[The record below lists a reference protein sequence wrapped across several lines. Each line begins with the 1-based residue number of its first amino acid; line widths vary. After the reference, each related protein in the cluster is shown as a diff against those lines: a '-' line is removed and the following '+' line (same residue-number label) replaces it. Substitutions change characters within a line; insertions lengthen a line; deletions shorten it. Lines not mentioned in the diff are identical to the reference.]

1 MALCGASEK
10 KNFQKKDWG
19 QQKGES
25 IDGSIG
31 NRVITIMELK
41 LLVELS
47 TYGTHMVALQVA
59 SFKTEKGPMWFK
71 HR

>member
-1 MALCGASEK
+1 MWCKRK

-31 NRVITIMELK
+31 NRVLTNMELK
-41 LLVELS
+41 LPAYLG
-47 TYGTHMVALQVA
+47 TYGTHMFALQVA
-59 SFKTEKGPMWFK
+59 SFDTEKGPM
-71 HR
+71 